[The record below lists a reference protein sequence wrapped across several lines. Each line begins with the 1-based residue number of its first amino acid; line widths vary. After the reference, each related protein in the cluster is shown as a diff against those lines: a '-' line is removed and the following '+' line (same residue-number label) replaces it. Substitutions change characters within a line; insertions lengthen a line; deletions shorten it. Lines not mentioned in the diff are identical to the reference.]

1 MAAYQGPQATLRRAL
16 QSAFDNKVPETA
28 AEILDAEI
36 PYLDASVEETV
47 RVAGTA
53 GITTRQALVDTEVLG
68 CRIPKG
74 AHLLL
79 NIRIMYPPMDVA
91 ENLRSA
97 SSQAAQAKRT
107 QGGFDGHPGRDL
119 HLFEPRRW
127 LTKDSE
133 GKEVFDAY
141 ALPTLTFG
149 GGLRGCFG
157 RFWLHLLYCT
167 KSSLLTQALPVTGKR
182 LAIHEL
188 KIIMVHLIM
197 NFEFLPLP
205 EDLDNMDGRETIF
218 RTPKNTHVRLR
229 VL

>member
-127 LTKDSE
+127 MTKDSG

-157 RFWLHLLYCT
+157 RFWLHLSPFVLYKIVFADTSAPCHRKT
-167 KSSLLTQALPVTGKR
+167 ASDSRVEDYHGSLD
-182 LAIHEL
+182 HEL
-188 KIIMVHLIM
+188 
-197 NFEFLPLP
+197 
-205 EDLDNMDGRETIF
+205 
-218 RTPKNTHVRLR
+218 R
-229 VL
+229 VPALAGGSR